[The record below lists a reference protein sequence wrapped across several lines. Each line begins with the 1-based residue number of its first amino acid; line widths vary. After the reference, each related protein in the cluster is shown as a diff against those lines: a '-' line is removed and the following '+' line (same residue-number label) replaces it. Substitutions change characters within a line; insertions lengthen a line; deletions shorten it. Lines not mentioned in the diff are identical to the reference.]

1 MTFRQLATSNIK
13 GNWHRYSAYFLSS
26 VFAVMIFFMYAAFIY
41 HPDVVNGQ
49 VPGGH
54 RVREVMMMCEYL
66 IIIFSFFFTLYSSSA
81 FLKSR
86 QQEFGLLTLFG
97 MTKLQLRRL
106 VFYENMIIS
115 ILAIAVGMG
124 IGAFMTKLFLMALSH
139 ILAVDTPITFYIVP
153 KAILLTSAGYLI
165 LFTCITVYSL
175 RKVGRSQIVEL
186 IRAHKEPKSPPKFS
200 WVLVI
205 LSVFSLALGY
215 SLAYVTTI
223 QLFGLTALPILGFTV
238 LGTYFFYT
246 QFSVAIIRILQR
258 NKRVYY
264 RRTNLLNISQAAFKL
279 KDNARVLFNVSILCA
294 VVLTATASFYAF
306 DQTMKRQQL
315 NDMPQSYVITWT
327 KDRQQPIKP
336 DMIKAWGDSTKNEIE
351 QDAAFR
357 YVEVYYMQA
366 ELSENY
372 GAMVSVS
379 DYNRIIAMEG
389 GQPLS
394 LMNDEM
400 VLVLREPLNVDG
412 PSDSKLYLGYP
423 GPVTIMIRDTS
434 TKVSGHIRDTSAK
447 VSGHIREKTTRNVI
461 NSGIGVYNVLVV
473 SDDFFAPFFDK
484 APADR
489 ARYGHAFNWS
499 DWEYSLA
506 LDKKI
511 REHVSFNEEEDDS
524 IRISSRVYDWSST
537 NQVSSLGMFIG
548 LFISLLFFIAS
559 GSVIYFKLF
568 TELQDDQ
575 AYFKGLTRIGLSIAE
590 IRRVVTFQVGLI
602 FFAPCMVGSVH
613 TLFALKTL
621 SNLVNSNMMGYAL
634 TVVSMF
640 VVMQALFFFAARKTY
655 MRKILEEVVV

>member
-41 HPDVVNGQ
+41 HPDVINGH

-54 RVREVMMMCEYL
+54 RVREVMMICEYL

-115 ILAIAVGMG
+115 ILAIVVGMG

-139 ILAVDTPITFYIVP
+139 ILAVDAPISFYIVP
-153 KAILLTSAGYLI
+153 KAILLTSAGYLL
-165 LFTCITVYSL
+165 LFTCITVFSL
-175 RKVGRSQIVEL
+175 RKVGRSQIVDL
-186 IRAHKEPKSPPKFS
+186 IRAHREPKSPPKFS
-200 WVLVI
+200 WVLVA
-205 LSVFSLALGY
+205 LSLFSLTLGY
-215 SLAYVTTI
+215 SLAYVTNVE
-223 QLFGLTALPILGFTV
+223 LFTATALPILGFTV

-294 VVLTATASFYAF
+294 VVLTATSSFYAF
-306 DQTMKRQQL
+306 SQTMKQQQL
-315 NDMPQSYVITWT
+315 IDMPQSYVITWT
-327 KDRQQPIKP
+327 KDKPQPIKP
-336 DMIKAWGDSTKNEIE
+336 EVIKSWGQSTGNMVKQE
-351 QDAAFR
+351 AGFR
-357 YVEVYYMQA
+357 YVEVYYSQ
-366 ELSENY
+366 SKDQENY
-372 GAMVSVS
+372 AAMLSVS
-379 DYNRIIAMEG
+379 DYNRIVAMDE
-389 GQPLS
+389 GQPLT
-394 LMNDEM
+394 LAQNEM
-400 VLVLREPLNVDG
+400 TLVTREPLYEKRE
-412 PSDSKLYLGYP
+412 SDTKYYYGHP
-423 GPVTIMIRDTS
+423 GPVSISIRDTNMK
-434 TKVSGHIRDTSAK
+434 TSGHIQD
-447 VSGHIREKTTRNVI
+447 HITRNLL
-461 NSGIGVYNVLVV
+461 NSGIGVYNAMVV
-473 SDDFFAPFFDK
+473 SDEVFEQLFQK
-484 APADR
+484 APAKQ

-511 REHVSFNEEEDDS
+511 REHLSINEEGSDS
-524 IRISSRVYDWSST
+524 ISISSRVYDWSSS
-537 NQVSSLGMFIG
+537 NQVSALGMFIG

-575 AYFKGLTRIGLSIAE
+575 AYFRGLTRIGLSIVE

-602 FFAPCMVGSVH
+602 FFAPCIVGSVH

-621 SNLVNSNMMGYAL
+621 SNLVYSNMMGYAL

-640 VVMQALFFFAARKTY
+640 VVMQTLFFLAARKTY
-655 MRKILEEVVV
+655 MRKILEEAIV

>member
-54 RVREVMMMCEYL
+54 RIREVMMMCEYL

-205 LSVFSLALGY
+205 LSVLSLALGY
-215 SLAYVTTI
+215 SLAYVTTV
-223 QLFGLTALPILGFTV
+223 QLFALTALPILGFTV

-279 KDNARVLFNVSILCA
+279 KDNARVLFNISILCA
-294 VVLTATASFYAF
+294 VVLTATASLYAF
-306 DQTMKRQQL
+306 DQTMKQQQL

-327 KDRQQPIKP
+327 KDRQQPINP
-336 DMIKAWGDSTKNEIE
+336 EMIKSWGHSTRNEVE

-357 YVEVYYMQA
+357 YVEVYYTQA

-379 DYNRIIAMEG
+379 DYNRIIAMDG

-394 LMNDEM
+394 LMNNEM
-400 VLVLREPLNVDG
+400 VLVLRVPLSEHT
-412 PSDSKLYLGYP
+412 PSDSKPYYGYP
-423 GPVTIMIRDTS
+423 GPVTVKVRDT
-434 TKVSGHIRDTSAK
+434 TTNVSGHIQET
-447 VSGHIREKTTRNVI
+447 TTRNVI
-461 NSGIGVYNVLVV
+461 NSGTGVYNVLVV
-473 SDDFFAPFFDK
+473 SDDLFAPFFEK

-511 REHVSFNEEEDDS
+511 REHVSFNEEEQDS
-524 IRISSRVYDWSST
+524 IRIASRVYDWSST

-575 AYFKGLTRIGLSIAE
+575 AYFKGLTRIGLSISE
-590 IRRVVTFQVGLI
+590 IRHVVTFQVGLI